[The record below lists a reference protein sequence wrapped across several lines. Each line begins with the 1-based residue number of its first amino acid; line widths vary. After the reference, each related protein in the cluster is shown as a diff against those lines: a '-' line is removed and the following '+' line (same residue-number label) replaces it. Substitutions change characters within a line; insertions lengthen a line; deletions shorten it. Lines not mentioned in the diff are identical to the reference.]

1 MPTGVRPCTTCICIC
16 WVGAL
21 WRGLQGEPRRASR
34 QRGRRTSATGYDG
47 VAFPFDACPTPQ
59 RGGLP
64 VSSDLKIRLREDL
77 TTARKARDKLRTL
90 VLSTVLSEVRNKEID
105 QRSDLD
111 DDGVLQVIS
120 KGIKQRKDAA
130 EQMRA
135 AGREELAKTEDSQSA
150 VLAEYLPEG
159 LSEDE
164 VRALVRQAIADG
176 ADQMGALM
184 GRIMPQIRGR
194 FDGKEA
200 NRIVREELEG

>member
-1 MPTGVRPCTTCICIC
+1 M
-16 WVGAL
+16 
-21 WRGLQGEPRRASR
+21 
-34 QRGRRTSATGYDG
+34 
-47 VAFPFDACPTPQ
+47 
-59 RGGLP
+59 
-64 VSSDLKIRLREDL
+64 SSDLKIRLREDL

-164 VRALVRQAIADG
+164 VRALVRQAITDG

-194 FDGKEA
+194 FDGREA